1 VELIA
6 RSGQEA
12 SLGLEKSIWRTFWSH
27 YDERRYLG
35 LMQVGLEASR
45 QTNVGRAYWTEQR
58 AMRAAM
64 ARFGLPNELPDPEDW
79 GNSNSSGFSVHRL
92 FMEAATRELSFGL
105 RAFTGETQR
114 ELVLAAI
121 GLKRYQLRYGKSAPA
136 LTALVPEFLPQI
148 PRDYMDGSPL
158 KFRLNPDGSY
168 LLYSVGLDGQDNGG
182 LGEPSSAKSQTWP
195 AGRDWVWPQPANR
208 DAVESYNARTGGEIA
223 KEFSRGQKKTVRKS
237 ART

>member
-1 VELIA
+1 MTRL
-6 RSGQEA
+6 
-12 SLGLEKSIWRTFWSH
+12 
-27 YDERRYLG
+27 
-35 LMQVGLEASR
+35 
-45 QTNVGRAYWTEQR
+45 
-58 AMRAAM
+58 
-64 ARFGLPNELPDPEDW
+64 GLPNDLPDRDNW
-79 GNSNSSGFSVHRL
+79 SGTGSSGFSRYRL
-92 FMEAATRELSFGL
+92 WLKESTTELESSFAAFK
-105 RAFTGETQR
+105 AETER